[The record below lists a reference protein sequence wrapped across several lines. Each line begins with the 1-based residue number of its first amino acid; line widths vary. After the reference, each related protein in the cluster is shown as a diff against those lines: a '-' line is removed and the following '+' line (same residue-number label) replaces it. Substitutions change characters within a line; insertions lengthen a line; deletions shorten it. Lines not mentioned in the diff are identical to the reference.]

1 MASFVSSILHN
12 SANKIESM
20 SSMGSKH
27 NQKTKSRSNVRGGS
41 NNAQQ
46 NLGSRLAMHASTPI
60 LPANQYYHHP
70 QMSYSA
76 EYIPAPPPYD
86 TMQQQ
91 QQQQQQLQQQQQQQM
106 QQMHSPT
113 PTPSTSWTSEMSAL
127 AEKIRDDV
135 TNTFKGNTNTNSK
148 QLTNL
153 PSNIDRHSIS
163 QGMKLVSIAADEYE
177 EGNESV
183 ALDIYLTGVDKILMA
198 LPNKTDANT
207 KMAIREKLQSVEER
221 VGILNLATSQK
232 KIQQEELLQGE
243 ELKSSAINSFI
254 LSRIAST
261 ISTIS
266 SKAYQT
272 ATAPAPIVEIT
283 LDTTSTAGSDVQAA
297 NATSTMPTIYIEGGG
312 DPMTRFK
319 RLGQYMIDI
328 TVTCAVLV
336 KQSPLPDL
344 VSFLFS
350 YLVQLFLWFDAQY
363 HVMQKAQ
370 DFGIQCIKFGLQA
383 DERYRL
389 HEFLS
394 EGLYMLIAA
403 GLKAAVAFNE
413 TPRYAGSEQK
423 TAGITSSNTKH
434 ARHRSEPI
442 DTQASTSTTN
452 KRFGQQQQQ
461 QQQQRPSAS
470 FSASSNSST
479 TCSPQ
484 SAQKTRTSWI
494 WPW

>member
-1 MASFVSSILHN
+1 
-12 SANKIESM
+12 
-20 SSMGSKH
+20 
-27 NQKTKSRSNVRGGS
+27 
-41 NNAQQ
+41 
-46 NLGSRLAMHASTPI
+46 
-60 LPANQYYHHP
+60 
-70 QMSYSA
+70 
-76 EYIPAPPPYD
+76 
-86 TMQQQ
+86 
-91 QQQQQQLQQQQQQQM
+91 
-106 QQMHSPT
+106 
-113 PTPSTSWTSEMSAL
+113 
-127 AEKIRDDV
+127 
-135 TNTFKGNTNTNSK
+135 
-148 QLTNL
+148 
-153 PSNIDRHSIS
+153 
-163 QGMKLVSIAADEYE
+163 MKLVSIAADEYE

-198 LPNKTDANT
+198 LPNKTDQST
-207 KMAIREKLQSVEER
+207 KLAIREKLQSVEER

-243 ELKSSAINSFI
+243 EIKSSVINSFI

-272 ATAPAPIVEIT
+272 ATTSAPIVEIT
-283 LDTTSTAGSDVQAA
+283 LDTSSTANSDIQTTS
-297 NATSTMPTIYIEGGG
+297 ATSTMPTIYIEGGG

-350 YLVQLFLWFDAQY
+350 YLIQLFLWFDSQY

-413 TPRYAGSEQK
+413 TPRYTGNTASGSEQ
-423 TAGITSSNTKH
+423 TIASNNNTKH

-442 DTQASTSTTN
+442 DTPANTSTAN
-452 KRFGQQQQQ
+452 KKFGQQQRPA
-461 QQQQRPSAS
+461 QRPTSS
-470 FSASSNSST
+470 FSASTSSSSNST
-479 TCSPQ
+479 PCSPQ
-484 SAQKTRTSWI
+484 SAQKTRTSWV